1 VAGRLRQSLPLSS
14 RAACQSYE
22 GVVKMSNKLEKQ
34 IESGTLFKG
43 EFYLGFLYIGMHDNG
58 NGYLVVVDHDKH
70 GYIILNRDLSVDN
83 IWATIMQAEEH
94 QITEFHVVEPD
105 EKFQTMNDIVP

>member
-1 VAGRLRQSLPLSS
+1 MAGRLRQSLPLSS

-43 EFYLGFLYIGMHDNG
+43 EFYRGFLYIGMHDNG

-70 GYIILNRDLSVDN
+70 GYIILDILTVNGV
-83 IWATIMQAEEH
+83 WATIMSAEEKH
-94 QITEFHVVEPD
+94 LTEFQIVEPD
-105 EKFQTMNDIVP
+105 DKFQTMNDIVP

>member
-1 VAGRLRQSLPLSS
+1 
-14 RAACQSYE
+14 
-22 GVVKMSNKLEKQ
+22 MSNKLEKQ

-70 GYIILNRDLSVDN
+70 GYIILERDLSVDG
-83 IWATIMQAEEH
+83 IWAIIMQAEEK
-94 QITEFHVVEPD
+94 QITEFHTVEPD
-105 EKFQTMNDIVP
+105 DKFQSMNDIVP